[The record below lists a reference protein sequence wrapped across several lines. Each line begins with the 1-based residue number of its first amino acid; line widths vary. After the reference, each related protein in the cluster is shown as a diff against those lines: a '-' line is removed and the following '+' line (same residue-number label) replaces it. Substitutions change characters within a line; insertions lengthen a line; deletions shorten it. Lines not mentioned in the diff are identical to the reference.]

1 MKRHLFYGECGVIFS
16 TIQNHNPFYILCF
29 IIVYCPLFS
38 LKTLKN
44 LNLENPTQSHGQ
56 YTDSPFKGWKV
67 MVGGGQSHAMS
78 WTVVGCPMTSRKSHI
93 QRQHCIIP
101 INILKTN
108 NY

>member
-1 MKRHLFYGECGVIFS
+1 MGKKRSFLF
-16 TIQNHNPFYILCF
+16 FYLFKIEK
-29 IIVYCPLFS
+29 IIKKEHYCPLFS

-78 WTVVGCPMTSRKSHI
+78 WDVMGGHGRSWDVMDCHRMSYDLTEVTYPAPT
-93 QRQHCIIP
+93 
-101 INILKTN
+101 L
-108 NY
+108 

>member
-1 MKRHLFYGECGVIFS
+1 MLFKKKRFEIKFLGKKRSFLLFYLFKIEK
-16 TIQNHNPFYILCF
+16 
-29 IIVYCPLFS
+29 IIKKEHYCPLFS

-78 WTVVGCPMTSRKSHI
+78 WDVMDCRRMSYDLTEVTYPAPTLYYS
-93 QRQHCIIP
+93 
-101 INILKTN
+101 N
-108 NY
+108 